1 MIFFR
6 DRSFNFCDVVLVAI
20 NLAEVKFA
28 NKVLADYFAL
38 YLVA

>member
-6 DRSFNFCDVVLVAI
+6 KFNLCDVVLVAI

-28 NKVLADYFAL
+28 NKVLGNYFAL
-38 YLVA
+38 LYLVS